1 MDKLGG
7 MVIRVKPD
15 IKKTFLLNRE
25 PIDKVIKKAHIAEDF
40 IKKDFMND
48 QFTKKK
54 HLKLFLEV

>member
-48 QFTKKK
+48 QFNKKK
-54 HLKLFLEV
+54 HLK

>member
-15 IKKTFLLNRE
+15 IKKIFLLNRE

-40 IKKDFMND
+40 MSD
-48 QFTKKK
+48 QFNKKTFK
-54 HLKLFLEV
+54 IVS